1 MTRAHAAPLAMTARS
16 RPKADE
22 RNPREDVMVDA
33 CFRCGRPTPPTV
45 VASDL
50 EREGTVGGYVC
61 ARCGASWFTSYM
73 LSTDE
78 LAGVLAA
85 RHARVLA

>member
-1 MTRAHAAPLAMTARS
+1 MTLAAGRARAI
-16 RPKADE
+16 
-22 RNPREDVMVDA
+22 VMVDA

-61 ARCGASWFTSYM
+61 ARCGASWFTSY
-73 LSTDE
+73 LLHADE
-78 LAGVLAA
+78 LAEVLAA
-85 RHARVLA
+85 RRATVRA